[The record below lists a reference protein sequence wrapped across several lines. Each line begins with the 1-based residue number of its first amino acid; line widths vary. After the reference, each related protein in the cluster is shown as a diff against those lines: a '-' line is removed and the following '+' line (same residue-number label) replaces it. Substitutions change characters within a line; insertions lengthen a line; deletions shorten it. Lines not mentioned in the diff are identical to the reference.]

1 MAREPF
7 LQLQRTHI
15 TVPDVMSAFSVL
27 FLSLQSIVCARCFA
41 RHSVRQRQSWA
52 AAHIGGSGIVA
63 PPCRKNVNMTF
74 KEGALCV
81 CVCLWTKQAHYYTL
95 RMIRPL
101 KTWGR
106 SWPCVSSLASLTYK
120 GRDSQSVQHTVCS
133 ARKSHCWIW
142 WKQWKSGKQYEFA
155 TYLWCQC
162 KAVLLKC

>member
-1 MAREPF
+1 MYGPWTVSSTSKD
-7 LQLQRTHI
+7 THHGAWCYECI
-15 TVPDVMSAFSVL
+15 FSLVFEFTKHRLRAVLRGTVCGSTH
-27 FLSLQSIVCARCFA
+27 R
-41 RHSVRQRQSWA
+41 RQRR
-52 AAHIGGSGIVA
+52 GIVA